1 MLPFISK
8 AALYTIV
15 YDSYWFIKNKLSRI
29 FDHGSWV
36 ASEPQA
42 RIFDHGSRVASE
54 PQAACKA
61 PTSADWVRLSFKD
74 GDKTQLVCGMVA
86 SYP

>member
-42 RIFDHGSRVASE
+42 
-54 PQAACKA
+54 ACKA

-74 GDKTQLVCGMVA
+74 GDKTQLYVGW
-86 SYP
+86 